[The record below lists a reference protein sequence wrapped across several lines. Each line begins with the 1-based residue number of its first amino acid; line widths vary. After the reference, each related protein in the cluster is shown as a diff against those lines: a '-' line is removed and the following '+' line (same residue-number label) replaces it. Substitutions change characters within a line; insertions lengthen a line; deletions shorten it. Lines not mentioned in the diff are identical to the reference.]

1 MKKKLFLMLFI
12 VTFFAFDAPSALAVV
27 NDTLLVGLR
36 YGSTA
41 LFSANLENAI
51 GSGYELG
58 YYDEDREF
66 VPLGGTEEITISMT
80 AAGTIYMDS
89 SGLYSAEAPDGEY
102 ETLGQWH
109 IELAGFEDFD
119 QAQECAWE

>member
-66 VPLGGTEEITISMT
+66 VPLSGTAESTISMT
-80 AAGTIYMDS
+80 ALLTDISS
-89 SGLYSAEAPDGEY
+89 SGVTAEK
-102 ETLGQWH
+102 WVKSKRR
-109 IELAGFEDFD
+109 
-119 QAQECAWE
+119 